1 MDNILKKDWLISP
14 PLDYEMKYYSLMG
27 GLKSI
32 NEIIKNNQL
41 YSAILKVES
50 ALHELY
56 DIKYNRDIIEE
67 NNKVL
72 IGIDTDNMSLDYEYK
87 IEDDEIVK
95 MYDAQNVTLADL
107 LLMFIYIEVIGLVR
121 SYWESRAVRVIYPL
135 VIAITAL
142 ARYIILQDK
151 DSDPTNL
158 IYLAFAILIVSLATV
173 VIRFRRSKYLNI
185 DKDKSNDL

>member
-1 MDNILKKDWLISP
+1 MNAAIRNIQLVAVVIVLVSTIIAF
-14 PLDYEMKYYSLMG
+14 LL
-27 GLKSI
+27 
-32 NEIIKNNQL
+32 EIIK
-41 YSAILKVES
+41 
-50 ALHELY
+50 
-56 DIKYNRDIIEE
+56 
-67 NNKVL
+67 
-72 IGIDTDNMSLDYEYK
+72 MYE
-87 IEDDEIVK
+87 I
-95 MYDAQNVTLADL
+95 QNVTLADL

-151 DSDPTNL
+151 ESDPTNL
-158 IYLAFAILIVSLATV
+158 IYLSLAILIVSIATV

>member
-1 MDNILKKDWLISP
+1 MNAAIRNIQLVAVVIVLVSTIIAF
-14 PLDYEMKYYSLMG
+14 LL
-27 GLKSI
+27 
-32 NEIIKNNQL
+32 EIIK
-41 YSAILKVES
+41 
-50 ALHELY
+50 
-56 DIKYNRDIIEE
+56 
-67 NNKVL
+67 
-72 IGIDTDNMSLDYEYK
+72 MYET
-87 IEDDEIVK
+87 
-95 MYDAQNVTLADL
+95 QNVTLADL

-151 DSDPTNL
+151 ESDPTNL
-158 IYLAFAILIVSLATV
+158 IYLAAAILIVSLATV